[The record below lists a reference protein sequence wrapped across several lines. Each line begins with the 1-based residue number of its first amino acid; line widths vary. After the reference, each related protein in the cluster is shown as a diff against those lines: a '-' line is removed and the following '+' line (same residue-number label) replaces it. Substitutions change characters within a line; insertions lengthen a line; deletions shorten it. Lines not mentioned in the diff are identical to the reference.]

1 MSAPQKKN
9 GRFCCEG
16 MLKWTLDTG
25 GLHESAHVIEGVR
38 HLSKEESSVVL
49 QQIINEHIKALQN
62 YHGVFHP

>member
-1 MSAPQKKN
+1 MSALPKKN

-16 MLKWTLDTG
+16 TLKWTLDTV
-25 GLHESAHVIEGVR
+25 GLHESAHVIGVR
-38 HLSKEESSVVL
+38 HLSKEESSVAL

>member
-49 QQIINEHIKALQN
+49 Q
-62 YHGVFHP
+62 